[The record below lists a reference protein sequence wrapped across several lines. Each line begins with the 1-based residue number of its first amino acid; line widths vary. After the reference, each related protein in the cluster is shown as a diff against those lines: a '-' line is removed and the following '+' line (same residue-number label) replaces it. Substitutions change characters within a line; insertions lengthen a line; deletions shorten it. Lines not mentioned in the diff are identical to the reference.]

1 MNQITILY
9 ISSFQNGAIWD
20 IRRVYQIHPHGHL
33 VELWWANDSISWFIT
48 QFNTANHQD
57 GFNQYSVYSSS
68 YSQPYAA

>member
-33 VELWWANDSISWFIT
+33 VEL
-48 QFNTANHQD
+48 
-57 GFNQYSVYSSS
+57 
-68 YSQPYAA
+68 